1 MLNSKKIIS
10 TVATS
15 LCLFSMFILPN
26 AQATLITLSPES
38 VANVSLDGDINSA
51 GTVNSGS
58 LTGSE
63 VIARERKN
71 QSQQDKRIASFLHF
85 DVSSL
90 SSSLVNSSLFSA
102 TFEAD
107 FDSRLNTV
115 NNMSVLLGQVA
126 SAWDT
131 MAGSLPLFELAGS
144 STNQATLVNNVKTDS
159 FGTYTLDVTDI
170 VRSWVNGGST
180 NNGLVVFGAA
190 PVYQGAGFNNVGLTV
205 YIPEPTSIA
214 IFALGLVGLASRR
227 FKK

>member
-10 TVATS
+10 AVATS
-15 LCLFSMFILPN
+15 LCLFSICILPN

-38 VANVSLDGDINSA
+38 IANVSLDGDINSA

-58 LTGSE
+58 LTGNE

-71 QSQQDKRIASFLHF
+71 QSQEDKRIASFLHF

-90 SSSLVNSSLFSA
+90 TSSLVNSSEFSA
-102 TFEAD
+102 SFEAD
-107 FDSRLNTV
+107 FDSRLNTI
-115 NNMSVLLGQVA
+115 NNMSVLLGQVG

-131 MAGSLPLFELAGS
+131 MAGSLPLFELAGL
-144 STNQATLVNNVKTDS
+144 STNQATLVNNAKTDT

-190 PVYQGAGFNNVGLTV
+190 PVYQGAGFKNVGLTV
-205 YIPEPTSIA
+205 DIPEPTSIA
-214 IFALGLVGLASRR
+214 IFALGVVGLASRR
-227 FKK
+227 YKK